1 MNQID
6 MLGAQYS
13 KYVYYGNLGC
23 AMISIL
29 FFMLII
35 LRRGC
40 CICHMKK
47 EIVHVELLDK
57 LEKKEM
63 YDKMDFIDI
72 FMYNHHAQDKYY
84 RQ

>member
-1 MNQID
+1 
-6 MLGAQYS
+6 
-13 KYVYYGNLGC
+13 
-23 AMISIL
+23 
-29 FFMLII
+29 
-35 LRRGC
+35 
-40 CICHMKK
+40 MKK

-84 RQ
+84 RQQKYQKLKQKAEKLELTFFDKEQDEISLN